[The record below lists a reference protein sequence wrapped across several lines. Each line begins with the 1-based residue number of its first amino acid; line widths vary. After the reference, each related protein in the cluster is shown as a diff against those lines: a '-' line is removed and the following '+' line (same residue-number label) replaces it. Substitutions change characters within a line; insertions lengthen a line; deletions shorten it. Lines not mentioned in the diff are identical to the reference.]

1 MSSVVKVIELI
12 AQSEKSWDDAA
23 KNAVAEAAKTIKNIK
38 SIWVDNQT
46 AEVEGNRIVS
56 YRLNVKV
63 SFLVSGERL
72 FSESRE
78 SPAGST
84 TCGAHLIHSVSR
96 RRGAVRPVA
105 PATADRHHPKTAR

>member
-12 AQSEKSWDDAA
+12 AQSETSWDDAA

-63 SFLVSGERL
+63 SFLVAGER
-72 FSESRE
+72 
-78 SPAGST
+78 
-84 TCGAHLIHSVSR
+84 
-96 RRGAVRPVA
+96 
-105 PATADRHHPKTAR
+105 